1 MTGVQTC
8 ALPICFDVEFISFDD
23 IKNNGIPKDMDVI
36 INAGDAGTAF
46 SGGEKWL
53 DKEIITTIREW
64 IYNGGGFVGVGEPSA
79 VLEGGHFFQLSEALG
94 VDKELGFSLSTDKY
108 FNKELD
114 KHFITAD
121 VTGEIDFGEG
131 QKNVYAKG
139 KDTEIICYRNGDLLM
154 SSNDYGKGR
163 AVYIAGLPYSIE
175 NTRILMRSCFYA
187 AHKEDKMKI
196 WYADNLNCEVSAY
209 LESNKYAVINN
220 SHEKQITF
228 VYDGNGNKTEVELQP
243 GEIKWNKIS

>member
-1 MTGVQTC
+1 
-8 ALPICFDVEFISFDD
+8 
-23 IKNNGIPKDMDVI
+23 
-36 INAGDAGTAF
+36 
-46 SGGEKWL
+46 
-53 DKEIITTIREW
+53 
-64 IYNGGGFVGVGEPSA
+64 
-79 VLEGGHFFQLSEALG
+79 
-94 VDKELGFSLSTDKY
+94 
-108 FNKELD
+108 
-114 KHFITAD
+114 
-121 VTGEIDFGEG
+121 
-131 QKNVYAKG
+131 
-139 KDTEIICYRNGDLLM
+139 M